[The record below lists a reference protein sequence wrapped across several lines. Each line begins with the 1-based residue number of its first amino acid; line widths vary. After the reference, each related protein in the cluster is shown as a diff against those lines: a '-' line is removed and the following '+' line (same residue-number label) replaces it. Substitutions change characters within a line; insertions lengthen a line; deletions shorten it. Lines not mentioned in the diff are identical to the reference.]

1 MRTRIVVM
9 VLAAILAVGVGPALA
24 QKKETVQTPKEY
36 GVYVKVGKN
45 LQRLLPN
52 IVFDEKDVI
61 FVESNN
67 PPKLVLKDME
77 YFVVYG
83 KYDVQYLTMNPLLFL
98 NQSPVGKSRF
108 VLGKEVELDVK
119 KTGDLLYV
127 VKPKGLFGRGYYA
140 LWIND
145 SAWDFYIE

>member
-1 MRTRIVVM
+1 M

-24 QKKETVQTPKEY
+24 QKKETIQTPNEY
-36 GVYVKVGKN
+36 GVYVKAGKN

-52 IVFDEKDVI
+52 IVFDEKGI
-61 FVESNN
+61 LFVESNN
-67 PPKLVLKDME
+67 PAKLALKDME

-83 KYDVQYLTMNPLLFL
+83 KYDLQFLTMNPLLFVA
-98 NQSPVGKSRF
+98 QSPVGNSRF
-108 VLGKEVELDVK
+108 VFGKDMELDVK
-119 KTGDLLYV
+119 KTDELLYT
-127 VKPKGLFGRGYYA
+127 VKPKGLFGRGYFA

>member
-1 MRTRIVVM
+1 M

-24 QKKETVQTPKEY
+24 QKKETIQTPKEY

-52 IVFDEKDVI
+52 IVFDEKGVL
-61 FVESNN
+61 FLESNN
-67 PPKLVLKDME
+67 PAKLMLKNME

-98 NQSPVGKSRF
+98 TQSPVGNSRF
-108 VLGKEVELDVK
+108 VFGKDMALDVK
-119 KTGDLLYV
+119 TTGELLYT
-127 VKPKGLFGRGYYA
+127 VKPKGLFGRGYFA

>member
-1 MRTRIVVM
+1 M

-36 GVYVKVGKN
+36 GVYVKAGKN
-45 LQRLLPN
+45 LERLLPN
-52 IVFDEKDVI
+52 IVFDEKGVI
-61 FVESNN
+61 FVESNK
-67 PPKLVLKDME
+67 PAKFMLKDIE

-83 KYDVQYLTMNPLLFL
+83 KYDMQYLTMNPMLFL
-98 NQSPVGKSRF
+98 MQSPVGQSRF
-108 VLGKEVELDVK
+108 VFGKDVELDVK
-119 KTGDLLYV
+119 KTGELLYV
-127 VKPKGLFGRGYYA
+127 VKPKGLFGRGYFA

>member
-1 MRTRIVVM
+1 M

-67 PPKLVLKDME
+67 PPKLMLKDME

-83 KYDVQYLTMNPLLFL
+83 KYDMQYLTMNPLLFL
-98 NQSPVGKSRF
+98 AQSPVGKSRF
-108 VLGKEVELDVK
+108 VLGKDAELDVK
-119 KTGDLLYV
+119 KTGELLYV
-127 VKPKGLFGRGYYA
+127 VKPEGLFGRGYYA

>member
-1 MRTRIVVM
+1 M

-24 QKKETVQTPKEY
+24 QKKETLQTPKEY
-36 GVYVKVGKN
+36 GVYVKAGKN

-52 IVFDEKDVI
+52 IVFDEKGVI

-67 PPKLVLKDME
+67 PAKFMLKDME

-83 KYDVQYLTMNPLLFL
+83 KYDMQYLTMNPLLFL
-98 NQSPVGKSRF
+98 MQSPVGQSRF
-108 VLGKEVELDVK
+108 VFGKDVELDVK
-119 KTGDLLYV
+119 KTGELLYV

-145 SAWDFYIE
+145 SAWDFVY

>member
-1 MRTRIVVM
+1 M

-24 QKKETVQTPKEY
+24 QKKETIQTPKEY
-36 GVYVKVGKN
+36 GVYVKAGKN

-52 IVFDEKDVI
+52 IVFDEKGI
-61 FVESNN
+61 LFVESNN
-67 PPKLVLKDME
+67 PAKLALKDME

-83 KYDVQYLTMNPLLFL
+83 KYDLQFLTMNPLLFVA
-98 NQSPVGKSRF
+98 QSPVGNSRF
-108 VLGKEVELDVK
+108 VFGKDMELDVK
-119 KTGDLLYV
+119 KTDELLYT
-127 VKPKGLFGRGYYA
+127 VKPKGLFGRGYFA